1 MGRWKNLSLDKEIL
15 ALQAHLQ
22 SGLANISHKP
32 CIFLTLRDHSPIFL
46 FSSINTEFIIYFLFF
61 WLASEK
67 KVTAVKPVVQ
77 VIHES
82 ENRTIFY
89 MNLPKSVG
97 GMCPLC
103 KITPL
108 YLRNW
113 DVELAVLPGFNF
125 FPASYKWLRQI
136 IWCPC
141 PSVVPSVR
149 WG

>member
-15 ALQAHLQ
+15 ALQAHPQ

-32 CIFLTLRDHSPIFL
+32 CIFLALRDHSPTFL
-46 FSSINTEFIIYFLFF
+46 FNSINTEVIIYFLFF
-61 WLASEK
+61 WLAREK

-82 ENRTIFY
+82 GNRTIFY
-89 MNLPKSVG
+89 MNLPKSVS

-113 DVELAVLPGFNF
+113 DVELAGLPGFNF
-125 FPASYKWLRQI
+125 FPTSYKWL
-136 IWCPC
+136 W
-141 PSVVPSVR
+141 
-149 WG
+149 